1 MAVYSTKT
9 NRNKS
14 RNNMLRL
21 GWSLISIFS
30 VLLLLVAFN
39 FFNIISIIVLGS
51 IGLLFYP
58 ICLFFIF
65 IGIMLVVNKH
75 IKVTKA
81 IILFSIAWLC
91 VFVLIMQMLTS
102 KNIDLTFSEY
112 MRTTFKE
119 HITAGGVL
127 FGAILYPINYLTHKV
142 ATYIILT
149 CVLVVL
155 SAFLIDKIR
164 TFVIARN
171 TFAVEDTSSNT
182 MEIQNEINDEVDEEM
197 ALESEYVAPV
207 KNDLIDDDVFIE
219 DEEDEEETSRDEA
232 LRKLRLRTERTIDDL
247 QKVVEQSEEEEEE
260 IFNTTSVQ
268 NPTISQQ
275 PQNSKPNI
283 IVHDDDIGFNVNK
296 FVFENKTSDKVV
308 NTKSEEEI
316 KAEERKK
323 AALDF
328 INISKGKFQTKELP
342 KGIDNVK
349 DDKKKISS
357 VQQSP
362 QTSSIQ
368 FTPVNSKPTN
378 NTFVTPNNSNIGQNN
393 STNRF
398 NPPNNI
404 PLTTG
409 FNPADNMVS
418 RPVNNNPN
426 KPLGVVDAGFTKISN
441 LTAQLGSN
449 NQSKDLY
456 DDNLSKKS
464 FEEGMNNGG
473 SQTIDIPDHLKPQGN
488 KFVPEKA
495 RKEYT
500 GEANENIVEP
510 TKPTAVQIG
519 INDPIV
525 SKPKE
530 IRIPKPYKRP
540 PIDLLTKYDSQVNV
554 DYDALN
560 QTAEEIVSTLKDFKI
575 DTEVLNIVQ
584 GPTFTSFEMKMKP
597 GIPVNTIFSKENDL
611 KMVLRSDKIRLQ
623 VPIPGKNAFGIE
635 VPNAKR
641 QMVGLRDII
650 ESPEFQN
657 SSSPLTIA
665 LGKDIYNNCK
675 VHKID
680 KMVHTLVAGGTNS
693 GKSVCLHTMLIS
705 LLYKASPDELK
716 LILVDPKRVELGFY
730 NDLPHMLIPKAIND
744 VDKAVAALEWL
755 VKEMERRYTRL
766 QSIYAKN
773 ITAYNNSQ
781 EVKSGQLEKMYYIV
795 MIFDEVGD
803 FMTQAKKEIEESVKR
818 LAAMA
823 RACGIHLILTTQKP
837 NAEVITGTIK
847 TNLPSRIAFA
857 VTANVDSRIILDASG
872 AESLLGMGDMLFLPQ
887 GAGTPERMQCAFV
900 NDEEEL
906 PNILRY
912 IKENNEAIFDETIED
927 EMFNKKEGFDP
938 TSGSADD
945 MLDPLIKDAI
955 KLIIK
960 TNRPAAG
967 YVQSFFGIG
976 WPRANKIMT
985 QLEKLG
991 YISTPDAKKNRK
1003 IFLSVQEF
1011 EEKYGE
1017 SIDD

>member
-65 IGIMLVVNKH
+65 IGIMLVINKH
-75 IKVTKA
+75 IRVTKG
-81 IILFSIAWLC
+81 IVTLSIAWLC
-91 VFVLIMQMLTS
+91 VFVLIMQLLTS
-102 KNIDLTFSEY
+102 KNIDASFSDY
-112 MRTTFKE
+112 MISTFKE
-119 HITAGGVL
+119 HITAGGVI
-127 FGAILYPINYLTHKV
+127 FGAIVYPINYLTHTV
-142 ATYIILT
+142 ASYVILS

-155 SAFLIDKIR
+155 SAFLIDRIR
-164 TFVIARN
+164 TFIIARN
-171 TFAVEDTSSNT
+171 TFAVDDNSSKT
-182 MEIQNEINDEVDEEM
+182 KSIKNEINDEVDEEM
-197 ALESEYVAPV
+197 ALDTEYVAPA
-207 KNDLIDDDVFIE
+207 KNELIDDEVFIA
-219 DEEDEEETSRDEA
+219 DEEDEEETPRSDA
-232 LRKLRLRTERTIDDL
+232 LRQLGLRPERTIDDL
-247 QKVVEQSEEEEEE
+247 QKVVEQAEVQEESSLSTNE
-260 IFNTTSVQ
+260 
-268 NPTISQQ
+268 PISQPVQ
-275 PQNSKPNI
+275 SSRPNI
-283 IVHDDDIGFNVNK
+283 IVHDDSIGFDVNK
-296 FVFENKTSDKVV
+296 FVFENKTSEKIV
-308 NTKSEEEI
+308 NQKTEEEL

-328 INISKGKFQTKELP
+328 INISKGKFQSKELP

-349 DDKKKISS
+349 DERKKPTVQPSTPSVSPTISPVVQQPASVRTSS
-357 VQQSP
+357 VNENGF
-362 QTSSIQ
+362 IQ
-368 FTPVNSKPTN
+368 N
-378 NTFVTPNNSNIGQNN
+378 NNNS
-393 STNRF
+393 SNRYS
-398 NPPNNI
+398 PANNI
-404 PLTTG
+404 PTTLG

-418 RPVNNNPN
+418 RPSNYNPN
-426 KPLGVVDAGFTKISN
+426 KPMSVAEAGFTKISSITSQLN
-441 LTAQLGSN
+441 TNTQNNNSNNLGSGA
-449 NQSKDLY
+449 QS
-456 DDNLSKKS
+456 
-464 FEEGMNNGG
+464 
-473 SQTIDIPDHLKPQGN
+473 IDIPNSFRQTKDFIPQ
-488 KFVPEKA
+488 KA
-495 RKEYT
+495 KEEYS
-500 GEANENIVEP
+500 GEVNENIVEP
-510 TKPTAVQIG
+510 VKNVAVQIG

-540 PIDLLTKYDSQVNV
+540 PIDLLTKYDNQVNV

-560 QTAEEIVSTLKDFKI
+560 KTAEDIVSTLREFKI
-575 DTEVLNIVQ
+575 DTEVLDIIQ
-584 GPTFTSFEMKMKP
+584 GPTFTSYEMKMKP

-611 KMVLRSDKIRLQ
+611 KMVLKSNKIRLQ

-657 SSSPLTIA
+657 STSPLTIA

-705 LLYKASPDELK
+705 LLYKASPDELR

-730 NDLPHMLIPKAIND
+730 NNLPHMLIPKAIND
-744 VDKAVAALEWL
+744 VDKAVCALEWL
-755 VKEMERRYTRL
+755 VKEMERRYTKL
-766 QSIYAKN
+766 QNIYAKN
-773 ITAYNNSQ
+773 IVAYNNSP

-795 MIFDEVGD
+795 MVFDEVGD

-837 NAEVITGTIK
+837 NADVITGTIK

-887 GAGTPERMQCAFV
+887 GAPDPERMQCAFV
-900 NDEEEL
+900 NDEGEL
-906 PNILRY
+906 VNILKY
-912 IKENNEAIFDETIED
+912 IKENNEAYFDETIED

-938 TSGSADD
+938 TSGSAEE

-955 KLIIK
+955 KLIIS

-991 YISTPDAKKNRK
+991 YISTPDTKKNRK
-1003 IFLSVQEF
+1003 ILLNAQEF

>member
-30 VLLLLVAFN
+30 VLLILVAFN
-39 FFNIISIIVLGS
+39 LFDILSIVLLGT

-65 IGIMLVVNKH
+65 IGIMLVANKH
-75 IKVTKA
+75 IRVTKG
-81 IILFSIAWLC
+81 IVLFSIAWLC

-102 KNIDLTFSEY
+102 KNIDATFSEY
-112 MRTTFKE
+112 IRTTFKE

-127 FGAILYPINYLTHKV
+127 FGVILYPINYLTHKV
-142 ATYIILT
+142 ATYIILA
-149 CVLVVL
+149 CALVIL

-164 TFVIARN
+164 TFIIARN
-171 TFAVEDTSSNT
+171 TFAVDDSSSET
-182 MEIQNEINDEVDEEM
+182 KTVENEINDEVDEEM

-207 KNDLIDDDVFIE
+207 KNDLIDDEVFIA
-219 DEEDEEETSRDEA
+219 DEEEEEDSSRSEA
-232 LRKLRLRTERTIDDL
+232 LRKLNLRPERTIEDL
-247 QKVVEQSEEEEEE
+247 QKVVDNSEEEEE
-260 IFNTTSVQ
+260 IPNNTINSA
-268 NPTISQQ
+268 IQQ
-275 PQNSKPNI
+275 TQGQSSRPSI
-283 IVHDDDIGFNVNK
+283 IVHEDDIGMNVNK
-296 FVFENKTSDKVV
+296 FVYENKTSDKVV
-308 NTKSEEEI
+308 NEKSEEER

-323 AALDF
+323 AALEF
-328 INISKGKFQTKELP
+328 INISKGKFQSKELP

-349 DDKKKISS
+349 DDRKKPATTLVNTTSATTQSS
-357 VQQSP
+357 TP
-362 QTSSIQ
+362 Q
-368 FTPVNSKPTN
+368 FTPVNNRTN
-378 NTFVTPNNSNIGQNN
+378 ANQFVSPNNSFGGQIHNP
-393 STNRF
+393 NR
-398 NPPNNI
+398 NNI
-404 PLTTG
+404 PTISG
-409 FNPADNMVS
+409 YNPADNMVS

-426 KPLGVVDAGFTKISN
+426 RPIGVADAGFTKINN
-441 LTAQLGSN
+441 LASQLGSN

-456 DDNLSKKS
+456 DENLTKNS
-464 FEEGMNNGG
+464 FEEDFNNNRA
-473 SQTIDIPDHLKPQGN
+473 QTINIPDHLKPIN
-488 KFVPEKA
+488 NFVPEKA
-495 RKEYT
+495 KKVYT

-510 TKPTAVQIG
+510 ENNRVVQIQM
-519 INDPIV
+519 NDPIV

-540 PIDLLTKYDSQVNV
+540 PIDLLTKYDSKVNI
-554 DYDALN
+554 DNDALN
-560 QTAEEIVSTLKDFKI
+560 QTAEEIVATLREFKI

-584 GPTFTSFEMKMKP
+584 GPTFTSYEMKMKP

-611 KMVLRSDKIRLQ
+611 KMVLRSNKIRLQ

-657 SSSPLTIA
+657 STSPLTVA

-693 GKSVCLHTMLIS
+693 GKSVCLHTMLVS

-755 VKEMERRYTRL
+755 VKEMERRYTKL
-766 QSIYAKN
+766 QSIYVKN
-773 ITAYNNSQ
+773 IVAYNNSP

-795 MIFDEVGD
+795 MVFDEVGD
-803 FMTQAKKEIEESVKR
+803 FMTQAKKEIEDSVKR

-857 VTANVDSRIILDASG
+857 VTSNIDSRIILDASG

-887 GAGTPERMQCAFV
+887 GAPEPERMQCAFV
-900 NDEEEL
+900 NDETEL
-906 PNILRY
+906 VQILRY
-912 IKENNEAIFDETIED
+912 IKDNNEAYFDDTIED

-938 TSGSADD
+938 TGGSAEET
-945 MLDPLIKDAI
+945 MDPLIKEAI

-1003 IFLSVQEF
+1003 IFMTVQEF
-1011 EEKYGE
+1011 EEKFGE